1 MKEDK
6 DLSLLFD
13 SLYWIKRV
21 NTVYRKNYED
31 PEDYKD
37 LICKN
42 LENIGI
48 SLAKISDKTHAYYP
62 YSKEEWRKLV
72 GFRNIS
78 AHTYKIINMKIVID
92 IVENKISDLKDNT
105 VNAIKSLIRDAAEE
119 SISIEFEF
127 EKNVYSLNYLYPY
140 NKVSITINGS
150 FNPKSILINNI
161 NQAIDNIINGRELTF
176 GIF

>member
-6 DLSLLFD
+6 DSSFLFD
-13 SLYWIKRV
+13 NLYWIKRV

-48 SLAKISDKTHAYYP
+48 SLAKISDKTRAYYP
-62 YSKEEWRKLV
+62 YSKEEWKKLI

-78 AHTYKIINMKIVID
+78 AHTYKIINMKIVMD
-92 IVENKISDLKDNT
+92 IVENKIPDLKNNT

-119 SISIEFEF
+119 NRTIEFEF
-127 EKNVYSLNYLYPY
+127 EKNVYSLNYPYPY

-150 FNPKSILINNI
+150 FNPESILKNNI
-161 NQAIDNIINGRELTF
+161 NQAIDNIINGRELT
-176 GIF
+176 

>member
-48 SLAKISDKTHAYYP
+48 SLAKISEKHA
-62 YSKEEWRKLV
+62 
-72 GFRNIS
+72 
-78 AHTYKIINMKIVID
+78 HIILTQK
-92 IVENKISDLKDNT
+92 K
-105 VNAIKSLIRDAAEE
+105 
-119 SISIEFEF
+119 
-127 EKNVYSLNYLYPY
+127 
-140 NKVSITINGS
+140 
-150 FNPKSILINNI
+150 
-161 NQAIDNIINGRELTF
+161 NGRN
-176 GIF
+176 